1 VNSNAR
7 MCKLLLE
14 KTVAEKLFDFKDEAK
29 IGPRRSE
36 DTQSEKQGKKTK
48 DMGNFKESKAS
59 EENAK

>member
-1 VNSNAR
+1 

-29 IGPRRSE
+29 IGPSRSE